1 MDAFYSDRFVLPL
14 PAGHRFPMEKYRLLR
29 ERIGQTLPEIRL
41 LEPEPLT
48 DEALA
53 IAHSPDYI
61 RRLVGGDLS
70 RKEMMAIGFPWSP
83 EMVERSRR
91 SAGATVMAC
100 RAAFRDG
107 VGINLAGGTHHAYR
121 DRGEGFCCFNDAVV
135 AARLMQREG
144 LAAKCLVIDLDVH
157 QGNGTAAMTRDDSN
171 IFAFSMHGAENYPFV
186 KERSDLDI
194 ELPDG
199 TGDAIYLE
207 SLRAALI
214 QIRTQFAP
222 SLVIYLAG
230 ADPFCDDRLGRLALT
245 KAGLLARDLQVLEFV
260 RGLGVPMAIAMAGGY
275 GRTIQDTVDI
285 HFQTVNCALQYAN
298 NKSGPSEPA
307 LSH

>member
-48 DEALA
+48 NEALA
-53 IAHSPDYI
+53 VAHSPDYI

-144 LAAKCLVIDLDVH
+144 LATKCLVIDLDVH

-171 IFAFSMHGAENYPFV
+171 IFAFSMHAAENYPFV

-199 TGDAIYLE
+199 TDDAMYLE

-214 QIRTQFAP
+214 QIRTQFLP

-245 KAGLLARDLQVLEFV
+245 KDGLLARDRQVLDFV
-260 RGLGVPMAIAMAGGY
+260 RGLGVPIAIAMAGGY

>member
-53 IAHSPDYI
+53 VAHSPDYI

-144 LAAKCLVIDLDVH
+144 LATKCLVIDLDVH
-157 QGNGTAAMTRDDSN
+157 QGNGTAAMTRNDPS
-171 IFAFSMHGAENYPFV
+171 IFAFSMHAAENYPFV

-199 TGDAIYLE
+199 TGDAMYLE
-207 SLRAALI
+207 TLRAALI
-214 QIRTQFAP
+214 QIRTQFLP

-245 KAGLLARDLQVLEFV
+245 KDGLLARDRQVLEFV
-260 RGLGVPMAIAMAGGY
+260 RGLGAPMAIAMAGGY

-285 HFQTVNCALQYAN
+285 HFQTVNCALQYAD

>member
-29 ERIGQTLPEIRL
+29 ERIGRTLPEIRL

-53 IAHSPDYI
+53 VAHSPDYI

-135 AARLMQREG
+135 AARLMRREG

-186 KERSDLDI
+186 KEQSDLDI

-199 TGDAIYLE
+199 TSDAIYLE

-214 QIRTQFAP
+214 QIRSQFAP
-222 SLVIYLAG
+222 GLVIYLAG

-245 KAGLLARDLQVLEFV
+245 KAGLLARDQQVMEFA

-275 GRTIQDTVDI
+275 CRTIQDTVDI

>member
-41 LEPEPLT
+41 FEPEPLT
-48 DEALA
+48 NEALA
-53 IAHSPDYI
+53 VAHSPDYI

-144 LAAKCLVIDLDVH
+144 LATKCLVIDLDVH
-157 QGNGTAAMTRDDSN
+157 QGNGTAAMTRDDST
-171 IFAFSMHGAENYPFV
+171 IFAFSMHAAENYPFV

-199 TGDAIYLE
+199 TDDAMYLE

-214 QIRTQFAP
+214 QIRTQFLP

-245 KAGLLARDLQVLEFV
+245 KAGLLARDRQVLEFV
-260 RGLGVPMAIAMAGGY
+260 RGLGVPIAIAMAGGY

>member
-48 DEALA
+48 NEALA
-53 IAHSPDYI
+53 VAHSPDYI

-144 LAAKCLVIDLDVH
+144 LATKCLVIDLDVH

-171 IFAFSMHGAENYPFV
+171 IFAFSMHAAENYPFV

-199 TGDAIYLE
+199 TDDAMYLE

-214 QIRTQFAP
+214 QIRTQFLP

-245 KAGLLARDLQVLEFV
+245 KDGLLARDRQVLEFV
-260 RGLGVPMAIAMAGGY
+260 RGLGVPIAIAMAGGY

-285 HFQTVNCALQYAN
+285 HFQTVNCALQYVN

>member
-1 MDAFYSDRFVLPL
+1 
-14 PAGHRFPMEKYRLLR
+14 MEKYRLLR
-29 ERIGQTLPEIRL
+29 ERIGRTLPEIRL

-53 IAHSPDYI
+53 VAHSPDYI

-135 AARLMQREG
+135 AARLMRREG

-186 KERSDLDI
+186 KEQSDLDI

-214 QIRTQFAP
+214 QIRSQFAP
-222 SLVIYLAG
+222 GLVIYLAG

-245 KAGLLARDLQVLEFV
+245 KAGLLARDQQVMEFV

-275 GRTIQDTVDI
+275 GRTIQHTVDI

>member
-53 IAHSPDYI
+53 VAHSPDYI

-144 LAAKCLVIDLDVH
+144 LATKCLVIDLDVH
-157 QGNGTAAMTRDDSN
+157 QGNGTAAMTRNDPS
-171 IFAFSMHGAENYPFV
+171 IFAFSMHAAENYPFV

-207 SLRAALI
+207 TLRAALI
-214 QIRTQFAP
+214 QIRTQFLP

-245 KAGLLARDLQVLEFV
+245 KDGLLARDRQVFEFV

-298 NKSGPSEPA
+298 NKNGPSEPV

>member
-53 IAHSPDYI
+53 VAHSPDYI

-70 RKEMMAIGFPWSP
+70 RKEMIAIGFPWSP

-245 KAGLLARDLQVLEFV
+245 KAGLLARDRQVLEFV

>member
-29 ERIGQTLPEIRL
+29 ERIGRTLPEIRL

-53 IAHSPDYI
+53 VAHSPDYI

-135 AARLMQREG
+135 AARLMRREG

-186 KERSDLDI
+186 KEQSDLDI

-214 QIRTQFAP
+214 QIRKQFTP
-222 SLVIYLAG
+222 GLVIYLAG

-245 KAGLLARDLQVLEFV
+245 KAGLLARDQQVMEFV

>member
-1 MDAFYSDRFVLPL
+1 
-14 PAGHRFPMEKYRLLR
+14 MEKYRLLR

-53 IAHSPDYI
+53 VAHSPDYI

-144 LAAKCLVIDLDVH
+144 LATKCLVIDLDVH
-157 QGNGTAAMTRDDSN
+157 QGNGTATILRDDPDTFTLS
-171 IFAFSMHGAENYPFV
+171 IHGATNFPFR
-186 KERSDLDI
+186 KAESRLDVH
-194 ELPDG
+194 LPDG
-199 TGDAIYLE
+199 TGDADYLAALE
-207 SLRAALI
+207 SALVQMLAAFSPDLI
-214 QIRTQFAP
+214 
-222 SLVIYLAG
+222 IYLAG
-230 ADPFCDDRLGRLALT
+230 ADAHEDDRLGKLRLTAAGMRVRDARVFAL
-245 KAGLLARDLQVLEFV
+245 AAQLA
-260 RGLGVPMAIAMAGGY
+260 VPIAVAMAGGY
-275 GRTIQDTVDI
+275 GRQIETTVGV
-285 HFQTVNCALQYAN
+285 HLNTVREAL
-298 NKSGPSEPA
+298 A
-307 LSH
+307 LHERRNAEALA

>member
-1 MDAFYSDRFVLPL
+1 
-14 PAGHRFPMEKYRLLR
+14 MEKYRLLR

-53 IAHSPDYI
+53 VAHSPDYI

-144 LAAKCLVIDLDVH
+144 LATKCLVIDLDVH
-157 QGNGTAAMTRDDSN
+157 QGNGTAAMTRDDST
-171 IFAFSMHGAENYPFV
+171 IFAFSMHAAENYPFV

-199 TGDAIYLE
+199 TDDAMYLE

-214 QIRTQFAP
+214 QIRTQFLP

-245 KAGLLARDLQVLEFV
+245 KDGLLARDRQVLEFV
-260 RGLGVPMAIAMAGGY
+260 RGLGVPIAIAMAGGY

>member
-199 TGDAIYLE
+199 TGDAFYLE

-245 KAGLLARDLQVLEFV
+245 KAGLLARDRQVLEFV

-307 LSH
+307 LSY

>member
-29 ERIGQTLPEIRL
+29 ERIGQALPEIRL
-41 LEPEPLT
+41 LEPEPLSDGT
-48 DEALA
+48 LAL
-53 IAHSPDYI
+53 AHSPDYI
-61 RRLVGGDLS
+61 RRLVRGDLS

-144 LAAKCLVIDLDVH
+144 LAAKCLIIDLDVH

-186 KERSDLDI
+186 KEQSDLDI

-199 TGDAIYLE
+199 TGDA
-207 SLRAALI
+207 
-214 QIRTQFAP
+214 
-222 SLVIYLAG
+222 
-230 ADPFCDDRLGRLALT
+230 
-245 KAGLLARDLQVLEFV
+245 ARSDS
-260 RGLGVPMAIAMAGGY
+260 R
-275 GRTIQDTVDI
+275 
-285 HFQTVNCALQYAN
+285 
-298 NKSGPSEPA
+298 
-307 LSH
+307 

>member
-29 ERIGQTLPEIRL
+29 ERIGQALPEIRL
-41 LEPEPLT
+41 LEPEPLS
-48 DEALA
+48 DEVLAL
-53 IAHSPDYI
+53 AHSPDYI
-61 RRLVGGDLS
+61 RRLVRGDLS

-144 LAAKCLVIDLDVH
+144 LAASCLIIDLDVH
-157 QGNGTAAMTRDDSN
+157 QGNGTAAMARDDSN

-186 KERSDLDI
+186 KEQSDLDI

-199 TGDAIYLE
+199 TGDAAYLE
-207 SLRAALI
+207 SLRAALA
-214 QIRTQFAP
+214 QIRKQFAP
-222 SLVIYLAG
+222 DLVIYLAG
-230 ADPFCDDRLGRLALT
+230 ADPFCDDRLGRLSLT
-245 KAGLLARDLQVLEFV
+245 KSGLLARDRQVMEFV
-260 RGLGVPMAIAMAGGY
+260 HGLGVPMAIAMAGGY
-275 GRTIQDTVDI
+275 GRAIQDTVDI

>member
-29 ERIGQTLPEIRL
+29 ERIGQSLTEIRL

-53 IAHSPDYI
+53 AAHSPDYI

-107 VGINLAGGTHHAYR
+107 VGVNLAGGTHHAYR

-157 QGNGTAAMTRDDSN
+157 QGNGTAAMTRDDSS

-186 KERSDLDI
+186 KEQSDLDI

-199 TGDAIYLE
+199 TSDAIYLE
-207 SLRAALI
+207 SLQAALI
-214 QIRTQFAP
+214 EIRKQFAP
-222 SLVIYLAG
+222 GLVIYLAG

-245 KAGLLARDLQVLEFV
+245 KAGLLARDRQVMEFV
-260 RGLGVPMAIAMAGGY
+260 RGLGVPIAIAMAGGY

-285 HFQTVNCALQYAN
+285 HFQTVNCALQYAD
-298 NKSGPSEPA
+298 NKGGPSEPA

>member
-1 MDAFYSDRFVLPL
+1 
-14 PAGHRFPMEKYRLLR
+14 MEKYRLLR
-29 ERIGQTLPEIRL
+29 ERISQALPEVRL

-53 IAHSPDYI
+53 VAHSPDYI
-61 RRLVGGDLS
+61 RRLVCGDLS

-135 AARLMQREG
+135 AARLMQRDG
-144 LAAKCLVIDLDVH
+144 LAAKCLIIDLDVH

-186 KERSDLDI
+186 KEQSDLDI

-199 TGDAIYLE
+199 TDDTIYLE
-207 SLRAALI
+207 LLQAALI
-214 QIRTQFAP
+214 QIRNQFVP
-222 SLVIYLAG
+222 DLVIYLAG

-245 KAGLLARDLQVLEFV
+245 KSGLLARDRQVMEFV
-260 RGLGVPMAIAMAGGY
+260 CDLGAPMAIAMAGGY
-275 GRTIQDTVDI
+275 GRNIQDTVDI
-285 HFQTVNCALQYAN
+285 HFQTVNCALQYWD
-298 NKSGPSEPA
+298 NKS
-307 LSH
+307 

>member
-1 MDAFYSDRFVLPL
+1 
-14 PAGHRFPMEKYRLLR
+14 MEKYQLLR

-53 IAHSPDYI
+53 VAHSPDYI

-144 LAAKCLVIDLDVH
+144 LATKCLVIDLDVH

-171 IFAFSMHGAENYPFV
+171 IFAFSMHAAENYPFV

-199 TGDAIYLE
+199 TDDAMYLE

-214 QIRTQFAP
+214 QIRTQFLP

-245 KAGLLARDLQVLEFV
+245 KDGLLARDRQVLEFV
-260 RGLGVPMAIAMAGGY
+260 RGLGVPIAIAMAGGY

>member
-245 KAGLLARDLQVLEFV
+245 KAGLLARDRQVLEFV

-298 NKSGPSEPA
+298 NKSGPSESA

>member
-29 ERIGQTLPEIRL
+29 ERIGQSLTEIRL

-53 IAHSPDYI
+53 AAHSPDYI

-107 VGINLAGGTHHAYR
+107 VGVNLAGGTHHAYR

-157 QGNGTAAMTRDDSN
+157 QGNGTAAMTRDDSS

-186 KERSDLDI
+186 KEQSDLDI

-199 TGDAIYLE
+199 TSDAIYLE
-207 SLRAALI
+207 SLQAALI
-214 QIRTQFAP
+214 EIRKQFAP
-222 SLVIYLAG
+222 GLVIYLAG

-245 KAGLLARDLQVLEFV
+245 KAGLLARDRQVMEFV
-260 RGLGVPMAIAMAGGY
+260 RGLGVPIAIAMAGGY

-298 NKSGPSEPA
+298 NKGGPSEPA

>member
-1 MDAFYSDRFVLPL
+1 
-14 PAGHRFPMEKYRLLR
+14 
-29 ERIGQTLPEIRL
+29 
-41 LEPEPLT
+41 
-48 DEALA
+48 
-53 IAHSPDYI
+53 
-61 RRLVGGDLS
+61 
-70 RKEMMAIGFPWSP
+70 
-83 EMVERSRR
+83 
-91 SAGATVMAC
+91 MAC

-144 LAAKCLVIDLDVH
+144 LATKCLVIDLDVH
-157 QGNGTAAMTRDDSN
+157 QGNGTAAMTRDDST
-171 IFAFSMHGAENYPFV
+171 IFAFSMHAAENYPFV

-199 TGDAIYLE
+199 TDDAMYLE
-207 SLRAALI
+207 SLQAALR
-214 QIRTQFAP
+214 QIRQQFSP
-222 SLVIYLAG
+222 NLVIYLAG

-245 KAGLLARDLQVLEFV
+245 KDGLLARDRQVLEFV
-260 RGLGVPMAIAMAGGY
+260 RGLGVPIAIAMAGGY

>member
-29 ERIGQTLPEIRL
+29 ERIGRTLPEIRL

-53 IAHSPDYI
+53 VAHSPDYI

-100 RAAFRDG
+100 RASFRDG

-135 AARLMQREG
+135 AARLMRREG

-245 KAGLLARDLQVLEFV
+245 KAGLLARDRQVLEFV